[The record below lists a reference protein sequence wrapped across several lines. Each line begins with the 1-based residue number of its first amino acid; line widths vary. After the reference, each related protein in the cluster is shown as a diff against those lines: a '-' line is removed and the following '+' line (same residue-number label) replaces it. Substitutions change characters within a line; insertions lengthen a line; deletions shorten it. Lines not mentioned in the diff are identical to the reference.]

1 MWRGDGGNVW
11 FVGRWKKRQAFPVRR
26 SFCPF
31 ENLSFRISDSLDIVI
46 HQMPANVAAKESLYC
61 RELLAVLPKKSSGQ
75 S

>member
-1 MWRGDGGNVW
+1 MW
-11 FVGRWKKRQAFPVRR
+11 FVGRREKRQAIQVRR